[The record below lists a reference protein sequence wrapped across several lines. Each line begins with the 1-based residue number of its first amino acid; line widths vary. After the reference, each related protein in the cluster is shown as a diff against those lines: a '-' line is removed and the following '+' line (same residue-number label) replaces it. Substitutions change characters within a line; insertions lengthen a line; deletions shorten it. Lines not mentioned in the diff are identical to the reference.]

1 MKNLYSPLDQFYVLP
16 LEHAS
21 KIVDF
26 SFFFTDNDFLNGI
39 SVEYRWLG
47 FIIGAFAYGF
57 VDKQIYLN
65 FPYIWLTD
73 NISFNFLQNNI
84 LEGTSIESIKQL
96 VNLSK
101 QQYAHFLNRDLVFN
115 YMNYSD
121 RSIFENC
128 DMENLISR
136 SGLVGFLGVWLN
148 FVENSGDLANLY
160 RFCLNYPTYA
170 GAYSPQEGYPSDFLF
185 NAFGEVLT
193 EDKELGM
200 LYLNNVHTS
209 FLNNQSEKGFENA
222 EVLLNRWEDDVKHG
236 ALKVYQLIIE
246 LFSSKGSF
254 DTERFKE
261 EMIHA
266 QKETHQEFDD
276 NTKAVIINFLQS
288 VPSEDI
294 YQIGRLIFANMH
306 IFVKGFFFN
315 SISMSEKIDDI
326 SQAFNAISSKY
337 NEEELTD
344 FAEILTAH
352 RTQEWYTLF
361 FYKLPRSYNLSS
373 PFESLYADDLLV
385 LKDPSKIKAKQY
397 FYSNAY
403 SFINDFYSYFDF
415 LSYTANA
422 IENKLVMDKAV
433 SSFKAVN
440 VANDRGALLIL
451 LAHNLLTYSSEY
463 INVSSLGSYSST
475 GFATLTTTNPYVG
488 NLIAN
493 FELFFFNSTLGL
505 FSVTS
510 MVFLGFI
517 LYNVIFVDVR
527 HTNNRP
533 IKDQYVKDTTY
544 AQFIIPN
551 YTRYI
556 AEQLYRL
563 LLTITLGNIVDKN
576 AKYFFPT
583 IFVTFHV
590 VLFFNLYGM
599 LPLSFTF
606 TSLFVITFTMS
617 LWLFVGLNIIGLAKN
632 RTSFFGLFIPS
643 NVPTVLIPFLVVL
656 ETISYFFRVISV
668 SVRLFANMMAGHTL
682 LKVLSTFVMG
692 AVMNTAKMS
701 PVVAIIPLI
710 LGTGLLVIII
720 GLEVA
725 VAFIQAY
732 VFTVLFSVYINDALQ
747 GGH

>member
-26 SFFFTDNDFLNGI
+26 SFFFANNTFLTDI

-47 FIIGAFAYGF
+47 FIIGAFVYGLT
-57 VDKQIYLN
+57 DKQIYLH

-73 NISFNFLQNNI
+73 NISFSFLQNNI
-84 LEGTSIESIKQL
+84 LEGASNSTIQQL
-96 VNLSK
+96 INMSK
-101 QQYAHFLNRDLVFN
+101 QQYAHFLNRDIVFN

-121 RSIFENC
+121 KSIFENC
-128 DMENLISR
+128 DMEHLLSK
-136 SGLVGFLGVWLN
+136 SGLIGFLGIWVN
-148 FVENSGDLANLY
+148 FVENSGDLVNLY
-160 RFCLNYPTYA
+160 RHCLNYPTYL
-170 GAYSPQEGYPSDFLF
+170 GAYSAAPFPKDFLF
-185 NAFGEVLT
+185 DAFGEILSNN
-193 EDKELGM
+193 DGLGM
-200 LYLNNVHTS
+200 LYLNNIQTR
-209 FLNNQSEKGFENA
+209 FLNNQVDKGFEEA
-222 EVLLNRWEDDVKHG
+222 EVLLNRWEEDVKTG
-236 ALKVYQLIIE
+236 MLKTYQMILDYFSVEGQQTLDHLQSAMDYAQAETNQKFSAHDIQIIRNFYHTIPGDDFYQIVRLMFAHAHVYLTGFF
-246 LFSSKGSF
+246 LKSV
-254 DTERFKE
+254 TLAER
-261 EMIHA
+261 
-266 QKETHQEFDD
+266 TLDLS
-276 NTKAVIINFLQS
+276 KAVDRVCENC
-288 VPSEDI
+288 SEED
-294 YQIGRLIFANMH
+294 ANH
-306 IFVKGFFFN
+306 
-315 SISMSEKIDDI
+315 
-326 SQAFNAISSKY
+326 
-337 NEEELTD
+337 LTD
-344 FAEILTAH
+344 FLIRKLDIN
-352 RTQEWYTLF
+352 WFNMF
-361 FYKLPRSYNLSS
+361 FYQIPRSYNLQV
-373 PFESLYADDLLV
+373 PFESLYHNDTVEITNPDNV
-385 LKDPSKIKAKQY
+385 RRY
-397 FYSNAY
+397 FFSNAY
-403 SFINDFYSYFDF
+403 SFANDFHGYFEF
-415 LSYTANA
+415 LTYASNA
-422 IENKLVMDKAV
+422 IKNKLVMDPTV
-433 SSFKAVN
+433 SSFSAVN
-440 VANDRGALLIL
+440 VSNDRGALLIL
-451 LAHNLLTYSSEY
+451 LAHNLLTYANEY
-463 INVSSLGSYSST
+463 INVTNLGSYSST
-475 GFATLTTTNPYVG
+475 GFATLTTSNPYVG
-488 NLIAN
+488 NLFAN

-510 MVFLGFI
+510 MIFLGFI

-527 HTNNRP
+527 HTNNRV
-533 IKDQYVKDTTY
+533 IKDEYVKDTTY

-583 IFVTFHV
+583 IFVTFHI

-632 RTSFFGLFIPS
+632 KTSFFGLFIPS

-701 PVVAIIPLI
+701 PVIAIIPLV